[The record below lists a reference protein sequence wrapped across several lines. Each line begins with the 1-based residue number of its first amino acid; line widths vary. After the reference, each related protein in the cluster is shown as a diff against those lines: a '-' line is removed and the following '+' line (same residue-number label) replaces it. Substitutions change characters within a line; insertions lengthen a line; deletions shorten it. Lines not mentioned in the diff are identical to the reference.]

1 MILDMAH
8 KELESY
14 VSQKEQ
20 KYFEGNLDKI
30 INNNIKKFNQ
40 SIGLNRVYLKML
52 KSVHIKKV

>member
-30 INNNIKKFNQ
+30 INNNIKIQ
-40 SIGLNRVYLKML
+40 SKYW
-52 KSVHIKKV
+52 S